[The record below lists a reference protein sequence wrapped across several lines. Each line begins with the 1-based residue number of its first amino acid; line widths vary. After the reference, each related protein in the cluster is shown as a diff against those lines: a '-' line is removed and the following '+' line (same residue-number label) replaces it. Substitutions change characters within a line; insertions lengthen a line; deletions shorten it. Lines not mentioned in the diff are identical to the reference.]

1 MEYLVN
7 RISRPVVVV
16 PHQQRWRGEFKVVG
30 SAIRTILG
38 ESALRIDH
46 IGSTS
51 VPGLSAKDIIDIQ
64 ITVSSLDDFSRIQEL
79 MVTEGGFRPRGEI
92 HEDHIPPGVNQDPLE
107 WRKRYFREPEA
118 AKRTHIHVREMNRK
132 NQKYPLLFRDFLR
145 NDETSRKL
153 YELIKI
159 RLAELFP
166 HKIDS
171 YLYIKDP
178 ACDLIMQSAIKWKK
192 ETNWQLGPSDE

>member
-1 MEYLVN
+1 MEYLVD
-7 RISRPVVVV
+7 RISRPVVVI
-16 PHQQRWRGEFKVVG
+16 PYQDRWAGEFEVVG
-30 SAIRTILG
+30 AEIRNILG
-38 ESALRIDH
+38 GLALRIDH

-51 VPGLSAKDIIDIQ
+51 VPGLAAKDIIDIQ
-64 ITVSSLDDFSRIQEL
+64 VTVSSLDEFARIEEL
-79 MVTEGGFRPRGEI
+79 MVTKGGFRPRRGI
-92 HEDHIPPGVNQDPLE
+92 HEDHVPLGVDQDPIE
-107 WRKRYFREPEA
+107 WRKRYFREPEG

-145 NDETSRKL
+145 NNETSMKL

-166 HKIDS
+166 DRIDA

-178 ACDLIMQSAIKWKK
+178 ACDVIMQSAINWKR
-192 ETNWQLGPSDE
+192 ETNWQLGPSDA

>member
-1 MEYLVN
+1 MEYLLD
-7 RISRPVVVV
+7 RISRPVVVI
-16 PHQQRWRGEFKVVG
+16 PHQKRWSGEFKVVG
-30 SAIRTILG
+30 SDIRNILG
-38 ESALRIDH
+38 KLALRIDH

-64 ITVSSLDDFSRIQEL
+64 ITVSCLDEFSQIQEL
-79 MVTEGGFRPRGEI
+79 MVRKGGFRPRGEI
-92 HEDHIPPGVNQDPLE
+92 HEDHIPPGVDQNPIE
-107 WRKRYFREPEA
+107 WRKRLFREPEG

-145 NDETSRKL
+145 NNETSMKL

-166 HKIDS
+166 NKIDA

-178 ACDLIMQSAIKWKK
+178 ACDVIMQSAINWKR
-192 ETNWQLGPSDE
+192 ETNWQVGPTDE